1 MTVQRILAFVLL
13 LVCSYTDIR
22 KRTVDLRFVLGMTAV
37 SVVLKVRTGDN
48 RASFIITYD
57 ILLSGMLFISRAS
70 RGGFGEGDAYIIAAL
85 GAVLGGEAAF
95 FVLLAGLIPAAGA
108 GLGMYVVGHRDISET
123 IVFVPYLFLGFIILL
138 GMELI

>member
-22 KRTVDLRFVLGMTAV
+22 KRTVDLRFILGMTAV

-48 RASFIITYD
+48 IAAVIITYA
-57 ILLSGMLFISRAS
+57 IILSGMLFISRAS
-70 RGGFGEGDAYIIAAL
+70 RGGFGEGDAYIIASL

-108 GLGMYVVGHRDISET
+108 GLGMYFVGHRDISET